1 MQAETLALRLIQRNR
16 RVSDAAKAAQ
26 ELFKQQ
32 RRNEEAYK
40 KGTSSGRAAEH
51 PTRNIRFREIQL
63 TGQEIYDN
71 SGGNDASRDSRAS
84 QDSGSE
90 SDIAPGDAIF
100 ILWKNK
106 IWYPATCISKT
117 HRIVEFRWLEPGD
130 YPSTGSA
137 NLDKVRRRI
146 VGSFEIA
153 VGSLIYVKW
162 SEDGKWYRAKFL
174 SKHANTVQFEW
185 ESCGDF
191 EPTGTVESSHVRIMI
206 DESQPIKLSPVF
218 LPCEDSV
225 RRYNKDC
232 STSYRQETSLSAPMR

>member
-1 MQAETLALRLIQRNR
+1 MQRKQHKNCSSSREGTRKHEQALR
-16 RVSDAAKAAQ
+16 
-26 ELFKQQ
+26 ELQNTTQ
-32 RRNEEAYK
+32 
-40 KGTSSGRAAEH
+40 
-51 PTRNIRFREIQL
+51 NIRSREIEL
-63 TGQEIYDN
+63 TGQELYDT
-71 SGGNDASRDSRAS
+71 SGGNDASRAS
-84 QDSGSE
+84 QVSGGD

-100 ILWKNK
+100 VLWKNR
-106 IWYPATCISKT
+106 IWYPATCLSKSD
-117 HRIVEFRWLEPGD
+117 RIVEFRWLEPGD
-130 YPSTGSA
+130 YPSTGSTD
-137 NLDKVRRRI
+137 LDKVRRRI

-162 SEDGKWYRAKFL
+162 SEDGKWYPAKFL

-232 STSYRQETSLSAPMR
+232 STSYRQKTSLSAPMR